1 MVKLLN
7 AVFVGV
13 LAVGL
18 MLQSAFDTG
27 SAMVDLSSDN
37 NNDLAELEDAY
48 YHNAGDADLGLRLA
62 AEYRDRGEPELALA
76 ALRQMAPNATA
87 LPAIQHQYSLI
98 YSDLGKL
105 PEAVASGRTAVV
117 RCARS
122 LQYVTNGSATMCSEG
137 QLTRMELHLSVMERL
152 VKWGVVDPKL
162 DPERTHLAY
171 ELSFRTARLA
181 SVPTSAR
188 SDSQ

>member
-18 MLQSAFDTG
+18 MFQSAFDTG
-27 SAMVDLSSDN
+27 SAMMDLSSDN
-37 NNDLAELEDAY
+37 NSNLAELEDAY
-48 YHNAGDADLGLRLA
+48 YHNAGDAELGLRLA

-76 ALRQMAPNATA
+76 ALRHLAPDAAA

-122 LQYVTNGSATMCSEG
+122 LQYVTSGSATMCSEG

-152 VKWGVVDPKL
+152 VKWGVVDPRL
-162 DPERTHLAY
+162 DPERARLAY
-171 ELSFRTARLA
+171 DLSFRTARLA
-181 SVPTSAR
+181 SVPTSTR
-188 SDSQ
+188 SGQ